1 MFHIFSILIVCVVF
15 RVRTHCFVGFFKNVN
30 AMYTVKENSAL
41 AAYPKREIVGGLEL
55 NPVVW
60 QIVWNYDQ
68 KKQTTQ
74 TEIPK
79 LNVIAN

>member
-1 MFHIFSILIVCVVF
+1 
-15 RVRTHCFVGFFKNVN
+15 
-30 AMYTVKENSAL
+30 MYTVKDNSAL
-41 AAYPKREIVGGLEL
+41 AAYSKREIVGGLEL

-68 KKQTTQ
+68 KKKITTQ